1 MFLER
6 IPVRFRLSLGYA
18 IWMALLFVGIGCGV
32 YKLVQRNLDQSVDAA
47 LIASAESLR
56 SARAAINYRSPFTQ
70 SFLREFFGEDHIR
83 PYAQLVDLSGR
94 VSAKTQNVRVSLPV
108 TPYAIRRAEH
118 GFSTIESVQRHG
130 MPPLR
135 QITMPIMRRGKFTG
149 ELVQVGAPLDAT
161 YRTLRSISLML
172 WLVLP
177 IGLGLSIIFGYLLT
191 AWSLKPVVGITRTAA
206 KLGSDD
212 LNVRLKL
219 PAANDEIRE
228 LSSTFNSMLDRLQ
241 DTFDRMK
248 RFAGDVS
255 HELRTPLTVLRGEAE
270 FALRKERAPESYKQ
284 TLDIIVRESLNM
296 TTIVEDLLLLA
307 RAQSRSVAME
317 WERVEFAQFV
327 KPLIES
333 TKAVFDERK
342 TTLKVTEDP
351 TTDRLTFYTSHGY
364 LNLAL
369 KNLLLNAVKHSP
381 SGSEIRLDVSSTA
394 DSVTFAITDPGE
406 GIPAESLPYIFD
418 TFYRADTARN
428 RGSGGVGIGL
438 SLAQALI
445 LLHNGRVEVD
455 SQVGTGTTF
464 KVTIPREKP
473 NLELSKKD
481 AKHIQSLQE

>member
-70 SFLREFFGEDHIR
+70 SFLREFFGKDHIR

-108 TPYAIRRAEH
+108 TPYAIRRAER
-118 GFSTIESVQRHG
+118 GLSTIESVQRHS

-161 YRTLRSISLML
+161 YRTLRSIGFML

-191 AWSLKPVVGITRTAA
+191 AWSLKPVVNITRTAA

-228 LSSTFNSMLDRLQ
+228 LSSTFNSMLNRLQ
-241 DTFDRMK
+241 DTFGRMK

-270 FALRKERAPESYKQ
+270 FALRKERDPKSYQ
-284 TLDIIVRESLNM
+284 QSLETIVRESQNM
-296 TTIVEDLLLLA
+296 TSIVEDLLLLA
-307 RAQSRSVAME
+307 RAQSKSVAME
-317 WERVEFAQFV
+317 WELVDIDQFID
-327 KPLIES
+327 PLIES
-333 TKAVFDERK
+333 TQSVLDEKAI
-342 TTLKVTEDP
+342 TLKVSQDIAQENS
-351 TTDRLTFYTSHGY
+351 TFYTSHGY

-369 KNLLLNAVKHSP
+369 KNLLLNAIKHSP
-381 SGSEIRLDVSSTA
+381 SGSEIEFNIISSRETL
-394 DSVTFAITDPGE
+394 TFEVKDHGE
-406 GIPAESLPYIFD
+406 GIPKESLPYIFD
-418 TFYRADTARN
+418 AFYRADTARN
-428 RGSGGVGIGL
+428 RGSGGIGIGL
-438 SLAQALI
+438 SLAQALV
-445 LLHNGRVEVD
+445 LLHNGKVEVE
-455 SQVGTGTTF
+455 SEVGSGTTF
-464 KVTIPREKP
+464 TVSIPRQKP
-473 NLELSKKD
+473 CLELTKKD
-481 AKHIQSLQE
+481 EKHVQSLKE

>member
-18 IWMALLFVGIGCGV
+18 IWMALLFIGIGCGV
-32 YKLVQRNLDQSVDAA
+32 YKLVQRNLDKSVDAA

-118 GFSTIESVQRHG
+118 GFLTIESVQRHG

-135 QITMPIMRRGKFTG
+135 QITMPIMRSGKFTG

-228 LSSTFNSMLDRLQ
+228 LSSTFNGMLDRLQ

-270 FALRKERAPESYKQ
+270 FALRKERDSESYRQ
-284 TLDIIVRESLNM
+284 TLEIIVRESLNM

-307 RAQSRSVAME
+307 RTQSKSVAME
-317 WERVEFAQFV
+317 WELVEFKQIID
-327 KPLIES
+327 PLVDS
-333 TKAVFDERK
+333 TKAVFDEK
-342 TTLKVTEDP
+342 NITLKVSQDSP
-351 TTDRLTFYTSHGY
+351 SDHPTFYTSHGY

-381 SGSEIRLDVSSTA
+381 KGSEIKLESSSTI
-394 DSVTFAITDPGE
+394 STVSFAIIDPGE
-406 GIPAESLPYIFD
+406 GIPKESLPYIFD

-438 SLAQALI
+438 SLAQALVS
-445 LLHNGRVEVD
+445 LHNGTIEVESELGV
-455 SQVGTGTTF
+455 GTTF

-473 NLELSKKD
+473 RTELTKKD
-481 AKHIQSLQE
+481 VVHVQSLRE